1 MLTLPDF
8 KEKKIV
14 FVYNKYDL
22 ANELKF
28 TNSNLRLYHDGKF
41 INQMTYHLIL
51 SIFIVG
57 NTTITSKVIQE
68 AGKRGISIFFL
79 DESLR
84 TYAEIISSADG
95 NYLLRQKQYQMK
107 IEEELFFAKL
117 LVQNKIK
124 NQFLVLKQY
133 SNENLHDK
141 KIATLNTIAA
151 IDNFNDLLGLEG
163 RFAKDYFAE
172 IFKDFGWVR
181 RSPRTRQDIENF
193 LLDIGYTFL
202 FNYIDSLLQ
211 LFGFDTYKGVYHRLF
226 FQRKSLACDVM
237 EPFRPIIDKELVK
250 SRNLGKFNEKDF
262 VFKKG
267 EFGFKDYEKRKK
279 YTDIFLQA
287 LMDNREEIYLF
298 ILNFYRFFVNQEK
311 YKFKEFNIK

>member
-14 FVYNKYDL
+14 FIYNKEGF

-41 INQMTYHLIL
+41 VNQISYYLIFC
-51 SIFIVG
+51 IFIVG
-57 NTTITSKVIQE
+57 HTTITSKVIQE
-68 AGKRGISIFFL
+68 ASKKGISIFFL

-84 TYAEIISSADG
+84 TYAEIISSSDG
-95 NYLLRQKQYQMK
+95 NYLLRQKQYQMDIK
-107 IEEELFFAKL
+107 EELHFAKL

-124 NQFLVLKQY
+124 NQFAVLKQY
-133 SNENLHDK
+133 GHKSLIGSQK
-141 KIATLNTIAA
+141 TILNNINN

-163 RFAKDYFAE
+163 RFAKNYFAQ
-172 IFKDFGWVR
+172 IFKDFDWVG

-237 EPFRPIIDKELVK
+237 EPLRPLIDKEIIK
-250 SRNLGKFNEKDF
+250 SKNLGKFNKKDF

-267 EFGFKDYEKRKK
+267 EFNFKDYEKRKK
-279 YTDIFLQA
+279 YVDIFLQA
-287 LMDNREEIYLF
+287 LMDNRKEIYLYV
-298 ILNFYRFFVNQEK
+298 LNFYRYFVNKEK
-311 YKFKEFNIK
+311 YRYKEFKIR